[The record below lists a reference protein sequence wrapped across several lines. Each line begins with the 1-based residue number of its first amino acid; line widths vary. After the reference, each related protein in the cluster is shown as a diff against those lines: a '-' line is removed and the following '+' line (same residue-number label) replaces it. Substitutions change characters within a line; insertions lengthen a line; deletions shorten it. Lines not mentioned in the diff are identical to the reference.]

1 MAVTPKLEIKQSQSL
16 LMTPQLRQAISILQ
30 MNNLELST
38 AIENEL
44 NNNPLLERE
53 EDVVKDIENQKDEQ
67 SIDDYDSV
75 TNTTEI
81 EEENFTPDVEID
93 NSFDD
98 SDSDREGYTTNDGTS
113 WQDYLAGKSKSSNPD
128 EEYDYFE
135 QRLAHEKSL
144 YEIIE
149 EQISLNFSHAAERII
164 AHRLLEQLDASGYFL
179 GSVTAIAQN
188 LGAQETRVEEILQR
202 MKGFEPS
209 GIFAQSLKECIKIQL
224 EDQNQYDKTM
234 AVLLENLELLG
245 SKDYKTLKK
254 KTNIDDETLAE
265 LIKKIRGTNPKP
277 ATIYSTVKPTYIIPD
292 VRVTKTR
299 FGNYQVELNYDS
311 LPRVLINQRYLS
323 EIKKQSPNNKQTQKY
338 LKTQLNS
345 ANFLVKAMHQ
355 RATTILK
362 VAEAIVN
369 AQYDFFEHGIDY
381 LKPLSLK
388 DIADAAELHEST
400 ISRVT
405 NNKYMATP
413 RGLFELK
420 YFFSGG
426 ALSYKGEEN
435 TSTTAIKHKIKNW
448 IENETP
454 QKILSDDNISEKL
467 AIEGIKVARRTV
479 AKYREQMGIATSSE
493 RKRNKRQILSPSK

>member
-44 NNNPLLERE
+44 NTNPLLERE
-53 EDVVKDIENQKDEQ
+53 EDVLKDIENQQAEQ
-67 SIDDYDSV
+67 SIDDYDSA
-75 TNTTEI
+75 TTTTEI
-81 EEENFTPDVEID
+81 AEENFTPDIEID

-98 SDSDREGYTTNDGTS
+98 SDSDREGYTTNDGTN
-113 WQDYLAGKSKSSNPD
+113 WQDYLAGKSKISNPD
-128 EEYDYFE
+128 EDYDYFE

-149 EQISLNFSHAAERII
+149 EQISLSFPLTAERII
-164 AHRLLEQLDASGYFL
+164 AHQLLEQLDASDYFL
-179 GSVTAIAQN
+179 GSVSQIAQT
-188 LGAQETRVEEILQR
+188 LGTQKTRVEKILQR
-202 MKGFEPS
+202 LKGFEPS

-224 EDQNQYDKTM
+224 EDQKLYDTTM
-234 AVLLENLELLG
+234 KGLLENLELLG
-245 SKDYKTLKK
+245 NKDYKTLKK
-254 KTNIDDETLAE
+254 KLNIDDEKLTE
-265 LIKKIRGTNPKP
+265 LIKKIKSTNPKP
-277 ATIYSTVKPTYIIPD
+277 AAIYSTAKPTYIIPD
-292 VRVTKTR
+292 VKVKKTS
-299 FGNYQVELNYDS
+299 FGSYDVELNNDS
-311 LPRVLINQRYLS
+311 LPRVLINQRYYS
-323 EIKKQSPNNKQTQKY
+323 EIKSQTSANKQTQKY

-345 ANFLVKAMHQ
+345 ANFLIKAMHQ
-355 RATTILK
+355 RATTILR

-388 DIADAAELHEST
+388 DIADATELHEST

-405 NNKYMATP
+405 NNKYMTTP

-454 QKILSDDNISEKL
+454 QKILSDDDISEKL

-479 AKYREQMGIATSSE
+479 AKYREQMGIPTSSE
-493 RKRNKRQILSPSK
+493 RKRNKRQIRSSSK